1 MITIGSEGLQ
11 DAKLI
16 LVQNE
21 TRAFTIVHKD
31 GQGHVIDHSGS
42 TAKMAVENTKTGDR
56 YDFSDFCTCAESAIY
71 VAITPA
77 ASAAV
82 PIGKKYA
89 WDVMVQDSN
98 GNIARLLY
106 GPAEVYDSYAF
117 DEEE

>member
-31 GQGHVIDHSGS
+31 DQGHVIDHSAS
-42 TAKMAVENTKTGDR
+42 TARMAVASPKTGEL

-82 PIGKKYA
+82 PIGKKYS
-89 WDVMVQDSN
+89 WDVMVEDEN
-98 GNIARLLY
+98 GNITRLLY

-117 DEEE
+117 DEVE